1 MREFVVASI
10 LLPIHS
16 SFTCS
21 PDIADFSLPLT
32 PLTTDVGHDVVD
44 VLLRA
49 VIVVAG
55 VSVPM
60 FIIAKFESF
69 ISKWVLLV
77 RVCVCVCVC
86 VCVFAKR
93 IAM

>member
-1 MREFVVASI
+1 MKPTQIYRQVWFNDRDAMTVEDKWFSFH
-10 LLPIHS
+10 P
-16 SFTCS
+16 FTCS

-55 VSVPM
+55 VSVPI
-60 FIIAKFESF
+60 FIIAKSVSF
-69 ISKWVLLV
+69 ISK
-77 RVCVCVCVC
+77 
-86 VCVFAKR
+86 
-93 IAM
+93 